1 MKGIVSLK
9 PFTVS
14 DLMGFRFI
22 KIPIDIKNHDSI
34 FGKISLQACLFYA
47 FLLDRMSLSLSNG
60 WYDENGDAYIY
71 YTVDEAKHDMRC
83 SNKTV
88 AGYFLELQEAGL
100 IIKKSRVGK
109 PDRIYVLNSNTDD
122 QIVEEEISKREDN
135 NEIEETG
142 LAAENTGF
150 NRSEESTLRKNIE
163 NKPFSRSVKT
173 TLRNSVE
180 NKPSLR
186 SVEITRHEV
195 KNLHV
200 AHMNKTNINKTN
212 DRSFNNNIYNNNIA
226 SKKINSQ
233 EQKQERTNEIKD
245 IINSWNS
252 MMEKL
257 NKTKIVVVTE
267 SINSAIKNS
276 LKKYS
281 KEQILNAIKLI
292 AESSYLSSYLGGVKF
307 NWFFKS
313 DNISKVLNGN
323 YTDKTND
330 PQKIN
335 QKNDYDYLKN
345 RQTDGMTEQDLKNL
359 LNFRFGDE
367 TTQDFEQQKNC
378 NL

>member
-1 MKGIVSLK
+1 MRGIVNLK

-22 KIPIDIKNHDSI
+22 KIPVDIKNHDSI

-60 WYDENGDAYIY
+60 WYDENGYAYIY

-100 IIKKSRVGK
+100 IIKKSKVGK

-135 NEIEETG
+135 NDIEETG
-142 LAAENTGF
+142 LADENTGF
-150 NRSEESTLRKNIE
+150 N
-163 NKPFSRSVKT
+163 
-173 TLRNSVE
+173 
-180 NKPSLR
+180 R

-212 DRSFNNNIYNNNIA
+212 DRSYNNIYNNIA

-233 EQKQERTNEIKD
+233 EQKQERN
-245 IINSWNS
+245 
-252 MMEKL
+252 
-257 NKTKIVVVTE
+257 
-267 SINSAIKNS
+267 
-276 LKKYS
+276 
-281 KEQILNAIKLI
+281 
-292 AESSYLSSYLGGVKF
+292 
-307 NWFFKS
+307 
-313 DNISKVLNGN
+313 
-323 YTDKTND
+323 
-330 PQKIN
+330 
-335 QKNDYDYLKN
+335 
-345 RQTDGMTEQDLKNL
+345 
-359 LNFRFGDE
+359 
-367 TTQDFEQQKNC
+367 
-378 NL
+378 